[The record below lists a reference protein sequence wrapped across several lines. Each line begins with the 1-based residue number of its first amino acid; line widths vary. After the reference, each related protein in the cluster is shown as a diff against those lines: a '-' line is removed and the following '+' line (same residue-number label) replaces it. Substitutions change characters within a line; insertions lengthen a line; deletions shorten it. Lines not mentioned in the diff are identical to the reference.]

1 MKLKLITAILTLG
14 FFAYNESTPKKTAD
28 NEPFNK
34 SILTQR
40 IVNNLIIEDGQVL
53 NIPPRLYNY
62 DTIYVK
68 ANGTLKINDNSSRW
82 VVFNVKT
89 LICEGTIEYTNF
101 KRGVGTVSFTFE
113 NGEIIE
119 HTYIEGI
126 GGSGGNGSGNGRKQ
140 GGLGYIPNSYEGGG
154 GGSGAYYTGHPIVN
168 LPGISATN
176 FRGAPSPS
184 SNSYTYGG
192 NGARQAFGHGGLIY
206 IIAEKIVFGTSA
218 KFNLKG
224 NDGINGSNGGYGA
237 CYGGGQVYYFAGGG
251 GGGGTSGGNGGVLKV
266 KCPNVTNSPDVNVNP
281 GKGGNGGKGGKG
293 GNCSYNGQ
301 DGLPGDNGEQGY
313 VDWY

>member
-1 MKLKLITAILTLG
+1 MKLKLITAILTFGL
-14 FFAYNESTPKKTAD
+14 FACNNSTEKKTVDNESA
-28 NEPFNK
+28 NK
-34 SILTQR
+34 SLLTNST
-40 IVNNLIIEDGQVL
+40 VNNLIIEDGQVL

-82 VVFNVKT
+82 VVFNVKNF
-89 LICEGTIEYTNF
+89 ICEGTIEYTNF
-101 KRGVGTVSFTFE
+101 KRGVGTVNFTLE
-113 NGEIIE
+113 NGEKIE
-119 HTYIEGI
+119 HTYIESL

-140 GGLGYIPNSYEGGG
+140 GGLGYNPNSYEGGG
-154 GGSGAYYTGHPIVN
+154 GGSGAYYTGYPSVD
-168 LPGISATN
+168 LSGISATN

-184 SNSYTYGG
+184 GNNYTYGG
-192 NGARQAFGHGGLIY
+192 NGARQPFGHGGLIY

-224 NDGINGSNGGYGA
+224 NDGINGANGGDGT

-266 KCPNVTNSPDVNVNP
+266 KCPNVTNSPYVNVNP
-281 GKGGNGGKGGKG
+281 GKG

-301 DGLPGDNGEQGY
+301 DGLSGDNGEQGY